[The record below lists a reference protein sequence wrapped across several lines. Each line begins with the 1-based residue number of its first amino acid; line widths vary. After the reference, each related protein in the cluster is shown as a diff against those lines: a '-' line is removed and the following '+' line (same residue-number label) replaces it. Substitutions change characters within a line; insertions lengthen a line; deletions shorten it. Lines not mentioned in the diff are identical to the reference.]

1 MIRVLAV
8 VLLAVAVLTG
18 CAGAPAAPP
27 APAPDAAYLDAA
39 YLDAAYL
46 DAMVPHH
53 AQALELAALVPGRD
67 ASPAVA
73 ALATRIDRDQVEE
86 IGQLE
91 GLRRSRGW
99 PAAAE
104 VHAHGMDGMDGMA
117 DPATLEQLRALRGP
131 AFDRLWL
138 ATMTRHHEGAI
149 AMAREHL
156 ATGTDETLR
165 RFSRV
170 LVATQ
175 SAEIDAMRA
184 AATTIAGP

>member
-1 MIRVLAV
+1 MPRLL
-8 VLLAVAVLTG
+8 VLLLLGIAVLTG
-18 CAGAPAAPP
+18 CADAPFPAPP
-27 APAPDAAYLDAA
+27 PDAAYPDAAYLG
-39 YLDAAYL
+39 
-46 DAMVPHH
+46 AMVPHH

-73 ALATRIDRDQVEE
+73 ALAERIDRDQVEE

-99 PAAAE
+99 PGSGM
-104 VHAHGMDGMDGMA
+104 HAHGTDGMA

-138 ATMTRHHEGAI
+138 ATMTRHHEGAV

-165 RFSRV
+165 RFSQV
-170 LVATQ
+170 LVAAQT
-175 SAEIDAMRA
+175 AETDAMRA
-184 AATTIAGP
+184 AATSIAGP

>member
-1 MIRVLAV
+1 MRR
-8 VLLAVAVLTG
+8 LLILLLFAVAALAG
-18 CAGAPAAPP
+18 CADAPATPPP
-27 APAPDAAYLDAA
+27 AVPSP
-39 YLDAAYL
+39 DAAYL

-99 PAAAE
+99 PAGAGM
-104 VHAHGMDGMDGMA
+104 HGHGMDGMDGMA

-156 ATGTDETLR
+156 ATGADETLR
-165 RFSRV
+165 RFSQV

-184 AATTIAGP
+184 AGTSIAGP

>member
-1 MIRVLAV
+1 MAMRRLLVLL
-8 VLLAVAVLTG
+8 LLAVAVPAG
-18 CAGAPAAPP
+18 CAGAPGAAPN
-27 APAPDAAYLDAA
+27 PDAVYVH
-39 YLDAAYL
+39 
-46 DAMVPHH
+46 AMVPHH

-99 PAAAE
+99 PAGAGM
-104 VHAHGMDGMDGMA
+104 HAHGTDGMA
-117 DPATLEQLRALRGP
+117 DPATLEQLHALRGP

-138 ATMTRHHEGAI
+138 ATMTRHHEGAV

-165 RFSRV
+165 RFSQV

-175 SAEIDAMRA
+175 TAEIDAMRA
-184 AATTIAGP
+184 AATSIAGP

>member
-1 MIRVLAV
+1 MRRLLLLL
-8 VLLAVAVLTG
+8 LLAVAVLTG
-18 CAGAPAAPP
+18 CAGAPPAPP
-27 APAPDAAYLDAA
+27 VPAPDAVYV
-39 YLDAAYL
+39 

-99 PAAAE
+99 PAGAGM
-104 VHAHGMDGMDGMA
+104 HAHGTDGMA

-138 ATMTRHHEGAI
+138 ATMARHHQGAI

-165 RFSRV
+165 RFSQV

>member
-1 MIRVLAV
+1 MRRLL
-8 VLLAVAVLTG
+8 VLLLLPVAVLTG
-18 CAGAPAAPP
+18 CAGAPPAPP
-27 APAPDAAYLDAA
+27 VPGPDAAYV
-39 YLDAAYL
+39 

-73 ALATRIDRDQVEE
+73 GLATRIDRDQVEE

-99 PAAAE
+99 PAGAGM
-104 VHAHGMDGMDGMA
+104 HAHGMDGMA

-165 RFSRV
+165 RFSQV

-175 SAEIDAMRA
+175 TAEIDAMRA

>member
-1 MIRVLAV
+1 MRRLLVLL
-8 VLLAVAVLTG
+8 LLAVAVLTG
-18 CAGAPAAPP
+18 CADAPVSAPP
-27 APAPDAAYLDAA
+27 VPGP
-39 YLDAAYL
+39 DAAYL

-73 ALATRIDRDQVEE
+73 GLATRIDRDQVEE

-99 PAAAE
+99 PAGAGM
-104 VHAHGMDGMDGMA
+104 HGHGMDGMDGMA
-117 DPATLEQLRALRGP
+117 DPATLEQLRAQRGP

-156 ATGTDETLR
+156 ATGGDETLR
-165 RFSRV
+165 RFSQV

-175 SAEIDAMRA
+175 TGEIDAMRA
-184 AATTIAGP
+184 AATSIAGP

>member
-1 MIRVLAV
+1 
-8 VLLAVAVLTG
+8 
-18 CAGAPAAPP
+18 
-27 APAPDAAYLDAA
+27 
-39 YLDAAYL
+39 
-46 DAMVPHH
+46 MVPHH

-73 ALATRIDRDQVEE
+73 AIATRIDRDQVEE

-99 PAAAE
+99 PVGAGM
-104 VHAHGMDGMDGMA
+104 HAHGMDGMA
-117 DPATLEQLRALRGP
+117 DPATLERLRALRGP

-149 AMAREHL
+149 AMARAHL
-156 ATGTDETLR
+156 ATGADETLR
-165 RFSRV
+165 RFSQV

-175 SAEIDAMRA
+175 ANEIDAMRA

>member
-18 CAGAPAAPP
+18 CGGAPAAPP

-39 YLDAAYL
+39 YLN
-46 DAMVPHH
+46 AMVPHH

-99 PAAAE
+99 PDAAE
-104 VHAHGMDGMDGMA
+104 VHAHGMDGMA

-165 RFSRV
+165 RFSQV

>member
-1 MIRVLAV
+1 MIRVVAV
-8 VLLAVAVLTG
+8 VLLAAALLGG
-18 CAGAPAAPP
+18 CADRPAAPP
-27 APAPDAAYLDAA
+27 VPAS
-39 YLDAAYL
+39 DAAYL

-53 AQALELAALVPGRD
+53 AQALEIAALVPGRD

-73 ALATRIDRDQVEE
+73 GLATRIDRDQVEE

-99 PAAAE
+99 PAGAGR
-104 VHAHGMDGMDGMA
+104 HAHGMDGMA
-117 DPATLEQLRALRGP
+117 DAATLEQLRALRGP
-131 AFDRLWL
+131 AFGRLWL

-156 ATGTDETLR
+156 ATGTDETLS
-165 RFSRV
+165 RFSQV

>member
-1 MIRVLAV
+1 MRRLL
-8 VLLAVAVLTG
+8 VLLLLAIGVPAVLSG
-18 CAGAPAAPP
+18 CADAPGSAPVP
-27 APAPDAAYLDAA
+27 GPDAV
-39 YLDAAYL
+39 YL

-99 PAAAE
+99 PAGAG
-104 VHAHGMDGMDGMA
+104 VHAHGTDGMA
-117 DPATLEQLRALRGP
+117 DPAALEQLRGP

-165 RFSRV
+165 RFSQV
-170 LVATQ
+170 LLATQ
-175 SAEIDAMRA
+175 SGEIDAMRA
-184 AATTIAGP
+184 AASTIAGP

>member
-1 MIRVLAV
+1 MRRLLLLL
-8 VLLAVAVLTG
+8 LLAVAVLTG
-18 CAGAPAAPP
+18 CAGAPPAPP
-27 APAPDAAYLDAA
+27 VPAPDAVFV
-39 YLDAAYL
+39 

-99 PAAAE
+99 PAGAGM
-104 VHAHGMDGMDGMA
+104 HAHGTDGMA

-138 ATMTRHHEGAI
+138 ATMARHHQGAI

-165 RFSRV
+165 RFSQV